1 MVATSSVQQTKGFI
15 QPQAPLENRLA
26 GLTLTR
32 LPQTTQSYA
41 QDITTPADS
50 DYLTKT
56 TSAAQSLPRSDS
68 MSTLELEGFKA
79 QVHQDY
85 ALFTLLKVFL
95 NEDQSLFEACLCQ
108 RISPRSKRGRCI
120 SREAINFSRP
130 PLSTP

>member
-50 DYLTKT
+50 DYLTNT

-95 NEDQSLFEACLCQ
+95 S
-108 RISPRSKRGRCI
+108 
-120 SREAINFSRP
+120 
-130 PLSTP
+130 LSTNKGKAKGVGVFISFNRIFKFIFIKISFTFFILIK